1 MIFELEETV
10 SQNARMKVV
19 GVGGGGGN
27 ALNRMV
33 DEGRQGV
40 EFISVNTDAQALLN
54 NKADVKVQIGKKL
67 TRGLGA
73 GARPEIGRQAIEE
86 NRDEVLH
93 GLQGADLVFVTC
105 GMGGGTGT
113 GAAPIISQIARDLG
127 ALTIGI
133 VTKPFLFEGRKRMRQ
148 AEMGIAEMRK
158 HVDTMVVVPNERL
171 LAVVGKGIPFQDA
184 LKKADEVLL
193 HATQGISSLI
203 TVTGIV
209 NVDFADVRTVMQ
221 NGGAAIMGTGM
232 GRGENRAMEA
242 VQQAISSPLLDN
254 ISITGATGVLI
265 NITGGEDLTLGEVTQ
280 ISDVVKD
287 AAGEEAEIIFGT
299 VNDPAM
305 HGEIRVTVIAT
316 GFDRP
321 AAGAETASRAA
332 LGRRETLADV
342 LARGGIRGRNYAA
355 FLAAAKS
362 LPVRR
367 LRPGLKFDL
376 RRLKTDSI
384 ARRVTVRLSPER
396 RLTLVRGEGETGW
409 VETVETIPWAIT
421 RLRVTGAIESSLY
434 EARDTAMADSF
445 LPAPE
450 RRQLAW
456 AIADVYDWEV
466 DFSRDIRPGDRFT
479 VLLERLESSEGE
491 RRFGRILA
499 ARVDVARTPQYAFY
513 FEDPTGDDAV
523 TGFYDERGRSLRRAF
538 LRAPLQFRR
547 VSSRFGARY
556 HPILH
561 MWRAHEGVDF
571 SAAYGTPVRA
581 TADGI
586 VARVG
591 REDGGYGN
599 LIEVRHPNGIR
610 TRYGHLSGFARGLR
624 PGERVAQGETI
635 GYVGSTGLSTGPHL
649 HYEFLV
655 NGRPTNPRGKDMGAG
670 TPVPKL
676 LAAAFDTARDGLR
689 ILLEPQTSPLPT
701 ARPITAARD

>member
-10 SQNARMKVV
+10 TQNARMKVV

-27 ALNRMV
+27 ALNRMI
-33 DEGRQGV
+33 DEHVSGV

-86 NRDEVLH
+86 NRDEVL
-93 GLQGADLVFVTC
+93 QGADLVFVTC

-148 AEMGIAEMRK
+148 GEMGIAEMRK

-254 ISITGATGVLI
+254 ISITCATGVLI

-287 AAGEEAEIIFGT
+287 AAGQDAEIIFGT

-316 GFDRP
+316 GFDR
-321 AAGAETASRAA
+321 GKEQAE
-332 LGRRETLADV
+332 
-342 LARGGIRGRNYAA
+342 
-355 FLAAAKS
+355 
-362 LPVRR
+362 
-367 LRPGLKFDL
+367 
-376 RRLKTDSI
+376 
-384 ARRVTVRLSPER
+384 
-396 RLTLVRGEGETGW
+396 
-409 VETVETIPWAIT
+409 
-421 RLRVTGAIESSLY
+421 
-434 EARDTAMADSF
+434 SF
-445 LPAPE
+445 
-450 RRQLAW
+450 
-456 AIADVYDWEV
+456 
-466 DFSRDIRPGDRFT
+466 
-479 VLLERLESSEGE
+479 
-491 RRFGRILA
+491 
-499 ARVDVARTPQYAFY
+499 
-513 FEDPTGDDAV
+513 
-523 TGFYDERGRSLRRAF
+523 
-538 LRAPLQFRR
+538 
-547 VSSRFGARY
+547 
-556 HPILH
+556 
-561 MWRAHEGVDF
+561 
-571 SAAYGTPVRA
+571 
-581 TADGI
+581 
-586 VARVG
+586 
-591 REDGGYGN
+591 
-599 LIEVRHPNGIR
+599 
-610 TRYGHLSGFARGLR
+610 
-624 PGERVAQGETI
+624 
-635 GYVGSTGLSTGPHL
+635 
-649 HYEFLV
+649 
-655 NGRPTNPRGKDMGAG
+655 
-670 TPVPKL
+670 
-676 LAAAFDTARDGLR
+676 
-689 ILLEPQTSPLPT
+689 
-701 ARPITAARD
+701 